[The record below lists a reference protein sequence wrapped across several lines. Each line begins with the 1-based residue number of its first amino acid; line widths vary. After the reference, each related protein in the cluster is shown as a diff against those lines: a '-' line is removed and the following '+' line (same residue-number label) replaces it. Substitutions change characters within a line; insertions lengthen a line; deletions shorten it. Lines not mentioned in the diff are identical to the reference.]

1 MAELPADPVPALQAG
16 RDSGVDPG
24 VRAEPG
30 RLRDAGDPRR
40 RQDHAAGQL
49 HRHAVPDRPELAG
62 GRLAVIRA
70 DGRDAHRH
78 HHLLPSRGTE
88 PVTAIA
94 GRLLPNGNPVRLGD
108 LARRFSLTRGAL
120 TANAWFVYLFFYAP
134 IALLVVFSF
143 SADRNVGRW
152 GGFTLSW
159 YDDFI
164 GNTSIQNAIWV
175 SVRVALLS
183 TVISVVL
190 GTLAAFAIERF
201 RFRGRQAFDA
211 LLYLPIIIPDVTM
224 AVMMLLFFSEFFD
237 LVNLLFGTDLRKGFA
252 SITVSH
258 IAFNISFVSVVVR
271 ARLAGMDKRLEEAA
285 MDLYASRWKAFR
297 HVTLPQI
304 APGVAGGA
312 LLALTLS
319 LDDVVV
325 TQFASG
331 PGATTLPV
339 YVFGL
344 IRRGVTPLINSV
356 SVVMLVASIGLV
368 LLSLFVQRSRG
379 GAAVGP
385 PGAVAAGR
393 SRRSS

>member
-1 MAELPADPVPALQAG
+1 MSATAPRVLASESARRG
-16 RDSGVDPG
+16 R
-24 VRAEPG
+24 
-30 RLRDAGDPRR
+30 
-40 RQDHAAGQL
+40 
-49 HRHAVPDRPELAG
+49 
-62 GRLAVIRA
+62 
-70 DGRDAHRH
+70 
-78 HHLLPSRGTE
+78 
-88 PVTAIA
+88 
-94 GRLLPNGNPVRLGD
+94 N
-108 LARRFSLTRGAL
+108 LARGWSPTRAAL
-120 TANAWFVYLFFYAP
+120 GANAWLVYAFFYAP

-152 GGFTLSW
+152 GGFTLGW
-159 YDDFI
+159 YGDFVR
-164 GNTSIQNAIWV
+164 NESVQDAIWV

-190 GTLAAFAIERF
+190 GTLAALAIERF

-237 LVNLLFGTDLRKGFA
+237 LLNLLFDTDLRKGFA

-271 ARLAGMDKRLEEAA
+271 ARLAGMDRRLEEAA
-285 MDLYASRWKAFR
+285 LDLYASRWKAFR

-325 TQFASG
+325 TQFAAG

-368 LLSLFVQRSRG
+368 ILSLFVQRSRSG
-379 GAAVGP
+379 S
-385 PGAVAAGR
+385 AAGPQGVPAANRASR
-393 SRRSS
+393 ST